1 MLILTHTLYLNR
13 PEGEIPIEIRIFS
26 PVPKDGCWACAFEID
41 WPEGTKAM
49 SGAGLDA
56 LQALVISLQ
65 MIGIQIYTSTYHHDG
80 ALRAYDNEEGYGFP
94 VARNVRDLLVGS
106 DKIYL

>member
-1 MLILTHTLYLNR
+1 MLILTHKLHLKR
-13 PEGEIPIEIRIFS
+13 LEGEVPIEIRIYK
-26 PVPKDGCWACAFEID
+26 PEPKDGCWACAFEID

-49 SGAGLDA
+49 SGAGFDA

-65 MIGIQIYTSTYHHDG
+65 MIGIQIYTSSYHHDG
-80 ALRAYDNEEGYGFP
+80 ALRAYDTEEGYGFP
-94 VARNVRDLLVGS
+94 VSRNVRDVLIGA